1 MGKKRRKVGKLLLCV
16 CVCVLDD
23 LEGKNGRA
31 FGAKRQ
37 SGQKLTQ
44 TFLCNLFELGLICL

>member
-1 MGKKRRKVGKLLLCV
+1 MGKKRRKVGKLLLCM